1 MFLVK
6 IGALF
11 NLLYCDCAFH
21 IKGGPTRDLHAGA
34 GIETEQLAAALG
46 NLQRVQFIFVK
57 HIWPVGNQ
65 NTMGGARHRVL
76 GNTDPRREEARHKVA
91 PISPGRNND
100 TAALDSV
107 KSAKVRL

>member
-11 NLLYCDCAFH
+11 SLLYCDCAFH
-21 IKGGPTRDLHAGA
+21 IKGGPTRDLHAGV

-57 HIWPVGNQ
+57 HI
-65 NTMGGARHRVL
+65 
-76 GNTDPRREEARHKVA
+76 
-91 PISPGRNND
+91 
-100 TAALDSV
+100 
-107 KSAKVRL
+107 